1 MNACHRL
8 CLSAVFAFTLGMTSP
23 ASGQEHQ
30 HQAPESPALAR
41 IKSLVGTWVSV
52 GDDGQP
58 TDEVV
63 SVYRETAGGSA
74 IHETL
79 FPGQPHEMITL
90 YYQEG
95 EDLML
100 THYCMLGN
108 QPRMKAA
115 ASSSDQQIVFEFA
128 GGANIKPDVDA
139 HMHQG
144 VVHFIDENTIES
156 AWTEWAD
163 GKPGEVVKLTL
174 KRKQ

>member
-1 MNACHRL
+1 MNVRNRL
-8 CLSAVFAFTLGMTSP
+8 YMTAVFAIALGMTTTIS
-23 ASGQEHQ
+23 AQEHQ
-30 HQAPESPALAR
+30 HEAPESPALAR
-41 IKSLVGTWVSV
+41 IKNLVGTWVSV
-52 GDDGQP
+52 GEDGKP

-95 EDLML
+95 DDLML
-100 THYCMLGN
+100 THYCVLGN

-115 ASSSDQQIVFEFA
+115 SSSSDQQIVFEFA

-144 VVHFIDENTIES
+144 VVRFVDENTIES
-156 AWTEWAD
+156 EWTEWVD
-163 GKPGEVVKLTL
+163 GKPGEVVKLQL